1 MRPFFTWFAVTAGG
15 ALGGLTRFGLTYIFP
30 GHEWV
35 GIFIANLTGSFMMGL
50 AVQAFNERINVSQT
64 VKKGITVG
72 FIGGFTTMST
82 FIADFFSLL
91 TENSLLASGYLLLSV
106 CGGILLAWFGM
117 RIMSKKVM
125 Q

>member
-1 MRPFFTWFAVTAGG
+1 MLPFFIWFAVTAGG
-15 ALGGLTRFGLTYIFP
+15 ALGGLARFALTYIFP
-30 GHEWV
+30 DHQWF

-50 AVQAFNERINVSQT
+50 TVQAFNERINVSQT

-91 TENSLLASGYLLLSV
+91 TENSLLASLYLLLSV
-106 CGGILLAWFGM
+106 CGGILFAWFGM